1 MNISCQSC
9 FKSKI
14 ALLLLA
20 TEIIA
25 WTTFATRQLT
35 RLLIRNPD
43 PPPLI
48 CLAILAFALLLGTA
62 VAFLLARSATRLAD
76 KYSVSAEFTFRKM
89 ALALTPALLLFLDF
103 LPEAII
109 LRKIA
114 SVLFFLALSG
124 SLYLQ
129 AVFRYQLSRNFPR
142 PERRLDRLANA
153 DRSQRHGI
161 LRLVFLASFATY
173 SLILFNGILPPLP
186 FSGDEPHYLLI
197 TKSIVSDGDINLYNN
212 YLQKDYWEFYPG
224 EISRH
229 AYPGKKGIT
238 HLYSE
243 HFPALPLLLVP
254 AYWCSDQLGKI
265 IPILGINAPP
275 ERNIRILLARETMTL
290 LTALLV
296 TAFFLLAWELT
307 GSLRVAFFSWLFF
320 AFSLPILTYS
330 QLLYSEIPVALILL
344 LVLRQAAFKKLDSR
358 KSMFWT
364 GLGIAMLPWFGVK
377 YVIPAAATFIMVICL
392 NWKTLLK
399 PRPRILFLFGPLFV
413 SGALFFT
420 FLLQLYGTISP
431 IAVYVGVINTKAIS
445 FTHNISF
452 HVQEFFSTGIA
463 YFLDQRV
470 GLFIY
475 SPLYI
480 LFIPGIAFLIRRF
493 KKEGFAF
500 LLVAGTVWAFCTL
513 SNFRGGYAPPGRSL
527 LPIVPILALFVSAA
541 MAWAKSR
548 AALHLFRILAIL
560 GILMVLLSLVQPQ
573 LFFHEGLSSA
583 SWNRDTQAHL
593 LTHFSNAGIDFSRWV
608 PNLIYL
614 PKFSW
619 ITLCLWLAAVIGL
632 SLAVL
637 KKEPA
642 PTSDRPA
649 RSMAGHMFWVLAFS
663 VLFTA
668 YHSINVHLDRRHSLT
683 GPGYTAY
690 FQDDNVYDS
699 ELGGFWTR
707 GNCRTEVVL
716 RTSIPV
722 KRLHLEMTSRD
733 PIQVAVQIGSRRMER
748 KPLSHAPFTASI
760 AFPMPGTIPWK
771 GDYLYLVRFEVRGG
785 FIPAKI
791 EPASSDS
798 RFLGLFVRLIPAF
811 H

>member
-1 MNISCQSC
+1 
-9 FKSKI
+9 
-14 ALLLLA
+14 
-20 TEIIA
+20 
-25 WTTFATRQLT
+25 
-35 RLLIRNPD
+35 
-43 PPPLI
+43 
-48 CLAILAFALLLGTA
+48 
-62 VAFLLARSATRLAD
+62 
-76 KYSVSAEFTFRKM
+76 M

-109 LRKIA
+109 LRKIDA
-114 SVLFFLALSG
+114 ALFFLALTG
-124 SLYLQ
+124 SIYLL
-129 AVFRYQLSRNFPR
+129 AVFRYQLSRNISR
-142 PERRLDRLANA
+142 PERSRDRLANA
-153 DRSQRHGI
+153 DRSQRHRI
-161 LRLVFLASFATY
+161 LRLVFLVSFATY
-173 SLILFNGILPPLP
+173 SLILFNGILPSLP
-186 FSGDEPHYLLI
+186 FTGDEPHYLLI
-197 TKSIVSDGDINLYNN
+197 TKSIVRDGDINLYNN

-224 EISRH
+224 ELSWH
-229 AYPGKKGIT
+229 AYPGKKGMT
-238 HLYSE
+238 HLYSK

-265 IPILGINAPP
+265 IPSLGIHSPP

-296 TAFFLLAWELT
+296 TIFFLLAWELT
-307 GSLRVAFFSWLFF
+307 GSLRVACYSWLFF

-358 KSMFWT
+358 KSMFWI
-364 GLGIAMLPWFGVK
+364 GLGIAVLPWFGVK
-377 YVIPAAATFIMVICL
+377 YLIPAAAAFVMVIYL
-392 NWKTLLK
+392 NWKTSLK
-399 PRPRILFLFGPLFV
+399 PRPRIFFLFGPLFI

-431 IAVYVGVINTKAIS
+431 LAVYVGVINTKAIS

-452 HVQEFFSTGIA
+452 HAQEFFSTGIA

-493 KKEGFAF
+493 KKEGIAF
-500 LLVAGTVWAFCTL
+500 LLVAGTAWAFCTL
-513 SNFRGGYAPPGRSL
+513 TNFRGGYSPPGRSL
-527 LPIVPILALFVSAA
+527 LPIVPLLALFVAGA
-541 MAWAKSR
+541 LAWAKSR
-548 AALHLFRILAIL
+548 AARHVFRILAIL
-560 GILMVLLSLVQPQ
+560 GILMVLLALVQPQ
-573 LFFHEGLSSA
+573 LFFNEGLSSA
-583 SWNRDTQAHL
+583 SWNRDTQARL

-614 PKFSW
+614 LKFSW
-619 ITLCLWLAAVIGL
+619 ITLCFWLAAVIGL

-649 RSMAGHMFWVLAFS
+649 CSMAGHMLWVLAFS
-663 VLFTA
+663 VLFAA
-668 YHSINVHLDRRHSLT
+668 YHSINVQLDSQHSLT

-690 FQDDNVYDS
+690 FQDDNIYNS
-699 ELGGFWTR
+699 ELGGFWTK

-716 RTSIPV
+716 KTSIPV
-722 KRLHLEMTSRD
+722 QRLHLELTSQG
-733 PIQVAVQIGSRRMER
+733 PLQVAVQIGSRRVEC
-748 KPLSHAPFTASI
+748 KPTSQAPFSAAPVI
-760 AFPMPGTIPWK
+760 PMPGCIPWQ
-771 GDYLYLVRFEVRGG
+771 GGFLYLVRFEVRGG
-785 FIPAKI
+785 FIPQKI
-791 EPASSDS
+791 MTSSSDS
-798 RFLGLFVRLIPAF
+798 RFLGLFVRLLPAF

>member
-1 MNISCQSC
+1 MNISRQSC

-25 WTTFATRQLT
+25 CATFATRQLT
-35 RLLIRNPD
+35 RLLIRNQD

-76 KYSVSAEFTFRKM
+76 RYSVSAELTFRKM

-197 TKSIVSDGDINLYNN
+197 AKSIVRDGDINLYNN

-296 TAFFLLAWELT
+296 TTFFLLAWELT

-358 KSMFWT
+358 KSLFWT
-364 GLGIAMLPWFGVK
+364 GLGIAVLPWFGVK
-377 YVIPAAATFIMVICL
+377 YVIPTAAAFVMVIYL
-392 NWKTLLK
+392 NWKTSLK
-399 PRPRILFLFGPLFV
+399 PRPRIFFLFGPLFI

-431 IAVYVGVINTKAIS
+431 LAVYVGVINSKAIS

-452 HVQEFFSTGIA
+452 HAQEFFSTGIA

-500 LLVAGTVWAFCTL
+500 LLVAGTTWAFCTL
-513 SNFRGGYAPPGRSL
+513 TNFRGGYSPPGRSL
-527 LPIVPILALFVSAA
+527 LPIVPLLALFVSAA
-541 MAWAKSR
+541 MAWAKNR

-663 VLFTA
+663 VLLTA

-690 FQDDNVYDS
+690 FQDDNVYDG
-699 ELGGFWTR
+699 ERGGFWTR
-707 GNCRTEVVL
+707 GNCRTEVVVHSTARVNRL
-716 RTSIPV
+716 RLELSSRVPIRTLLKIGSTTIPV
-722 KRLHLEMTSRD
+722 RLSAHDQFSTM
-733 PIQVAVQIGSRRMER
+733 
-748 KPLSHAPFTASI
+748 LSISHHR
-760 AFPMPGTIPWK
+760 GIPWEN
-771 GDYLYLVRFEVRGG
+771 GTLYLLRFEIVNG
-785 FIPAKI
+785 FVPARVDQK
-791 EPASSDS
+791 STDL
-798 RFLGLFVRLIPAF
+798 RNLGLFVRIASQ
-811 H
+811 